1 MTGAGFESYLLRVT
15 GVRTLELQ
23 GEGGVDLEVAQQ
35 ERAFVESLAAQPAGD
50 LGVAL
55 AGIA

>member
-1 MTGAGFESYLLRVT
+1 MTGAGFESHLLRVT

-35 ERAFVESLAAQPAGD
+35 EGAFVESLAAQPAGD